1 VADEVIKSIS
11 LKNFTVFQEAHVEF
25 VRGINVVIGANGTGK
40 SHLLKL
46 AYTCASV
53 RNEWERAHSGSPQ
66 ATKADLQKSL
76 AEKLRGVFRPDSLGR
91 LARRGSGRQRAD
103 VEVQFFDAPTKKASL
118 SFSFATNSKS
128 EVAVSSIP
136 SDSTL
141 AEALFIPTKEVISM
155 FPKFASL
162 YRDYHIEIDETYYD
176 LCLALERPLL
186 KGRRY
191 DTARKLL
198 DPLEATLGGS
208 VNNVNGRFVLN
219 IPGEGNME
227 IPLVAEGIRKLAMV
241 AYLIA
246 NGTLRDKAT
255 LYWDEPETNLNPKLL
270 SDLVGILL
278 LIAEQGTQLVLA
290 THSLYLLKELDMRL
304 KASSV
309 QSRFIALGP
318 REGTVSVSEG
328 ETVEE
333 VEPIAA
339 LDAEVELSA
348 RYEQAEQTSFEP
360 NRSRAL

>member
-1 VADEVIKSIS
+1 MIKSIS
-11 LKNFTVFQEAHVEF
+11 LQNFTVFQKARVEF

-46 AYTCASV
+46 AYSCASV
-53 RNEWERAHSGSPQ
+53 RNEWEGARTGSPQ

-103 VEVQFFDAPTKKASL
+103 VEVQFFDAPSKKAL
-118 SFSFATNSKS
+118 LAFSFATNSKS

-136 SDSTL
+136 SESAP

-191 DTARKLL
+191 ETARKLL

-208 VNNVNGRFVLN
+208 VNNVSGRFVLN

-227 IPLVAEGIRKLAMV
+227 IPLVAEGIRKFAMV

-270 SDLVGILL
+270 SALAGILI

-290 THSLYLLKELDMRL
+290 THSLYLLKELDLRL
-304 KASSV
+304 KSSTV
-309 QSRFIALGP
+309 SSRFIALGP
-318 REGTVSVSEG
+318 RVGGVSVSEG
-328 ETVEE
+328 KMIEE
-333 VEPIAA
+333 IEPIAA
-339 LDAEVELSA
+339 LDAEVDLSA
-348 RYEQAEQTSFEP
+348 RYELADQAASEP
-360 NRSRAL
+360 SSNPAA